1 MWHFL
6 RSGKND
12 SSGSIPD
19 LATQQQGPG
28 QTQQRQGRARA
39 SKLEKLMSRVISFK
53 DLRISVEHTSI
64 AEDGAAGPLGSQ
76 SRGSTLLS
84 GQPPR
89 VAVEKN
95 KLVIIMVGL
104 PARGKTF
111 LCNKLLCYLNW

>member
-19 LATQQQGPG
+19 LATQHQGP
-28 QTQQRQGRARA
+28 QQKQGRTRA

-64 AEDGAAGPLGSQ
+64 AEDGEAGPLSQ
-76 SRGSTLLS
+76 RGASTLLS